1 MAASSAPVRNRTID
15 VLPDCVLPSSQNT
28 GAGVLVRR
36 SASAASRSGGGPESP
51 LTVRFTASQNRLMAS
66 PVGSGQWAV
75 DRKKSQNAAFLPA
88 FCPLPT
94 AHRPPLFPLDFFFSQ
109 RYRVRSSYS
118 GTGAVRQMDGGF
130 SSLKLFADEP
140 AGSSDHTPLPAGGSN
155 VSQPRPDPHT
165 AATRELIRPPTVR
178 RGRRECEP
186 FSAAWFE
193 ELEQKRYQRHG
204 AWLPRALEFGRHP
217 GESLLSLGCG
227 LGTDAVSYA
236 LTGTTVTIATGPDE
250 HAELIRDNISRHG
263 IEAAFATL
271 DGPALPFA
279 DGKFDV
285 VAWNALYDADA
296 PNPLRIAEL
305 FRVLK
310 PGGKLI
316 GLFPARFD
324 AAFWQTR
331 SSRSRGCGG
340 AARRTPRPLRKP
352 PPASCAARST
362 GSPNTAS
369 ASGTCAAANCRTP
382 GASSRSCC

>member
-1 MAASSAPVRNRTID
+1 M
-15 VLPDCVLPSSQNT
+15 
-28 GAGVLVRR
+28 
-36 SASAASRSGGGPESP
+36 
-51 LTVRFTASQNRLMAS
+51 
-66 PVGSGQWAV
+66 
-75 DRKKSQNAAFLPA
+75 
-88 FCPLPT
+88 
-94 AHRPPLFPLDFFFSQ
+94 
-109 RYRVRSSYS
+109 
-118 GTGAVRQMDGGF
+118 
-130 SSLKLFADEP
+130 
-140 AGSSDHTPLPAGGSN
+140 
-155 VSQPRPDPHT
+155 SQPRPDPHT

-236 LTGTTVTIATGPDE
+236 LTGTTVTIAAGPDE

-324 AAFWQTR
+324 AAFWQDALIPLQRLWWRRPPDPATAPKTTAR
-331 SSRSRGCGG
+331 ELRRAFDRFAEHRVCKRHLRRGELPHAWRIFPLVLLERWIGRVLVLKAKKPIQLARLQLTEDDG
-340 AARRTPRPLRKP
+340 RLAA
-352 PPASCAARST
+352 
-362 GSPNTAS
+362 
-369 ASGTCAAANCRTP
+369 
-382 GASSRSCC
+382 